1 MIIFISLVLKSL
13 EVLATDKKAYRMVGG
28 VLVQKTVGEVVPEIK
43 ENRESVFFIVLFQL
57 LGIIGKLNEQVK
69 GLQKDLTEFEV
80 YNINYILFEQKLHN
94 IKFNPKDNTISIDSI
109 QYLLYIFIASSAS
122 QSTGVLA

>member
-1 MIIFISLVLKSL
+1 MGIFILIIICISLVLKSL

-69 GLQKDLTEFEV
+69 ELQKDLTEFEV
-80 YNINYILFEQKLHN
+80 YYIIYVLFEQKVHN

-109 QYLLYIFIASSAS
+109 
-122 QSTGVLA
+122 

>member
-1 MIIFISLVLKSL
+1 
-13 EVLATDKKAYRMVGG
+13 MVGG

-43 ENRESVFFIVLFQL
+43 ENRESVFLLYYIQL

-69 GLQKDLTEFEV
+69 GLQKDLSGFEV
-80 YNINYILFEQKLHN
+80 CDSCNILYEQKLHN
-94 IKFNPKDNTISIDSI
+94 IKFNPQDNTISIDSI
-109 QYLLYIFIASSAS
+109 YINYYIFLIANSSA